1 MSNWVEIDDAWVDKG
16 LNGGSTIEV
25 GDIIKRY
32 PTTSRYIEARV
43 DILPYTDDNNLT
55 FTKDINII

>member
-16 LNGGSTIEV
+16 LNGASTIEV
-25 GDIIKRY
+25 GDAIKRY

>member
-16 LNGGSTIEV
+16 LNGASTIEV
-25 GDIIKRY
+25 GDKIKRY